1 MFLPVDTNKQ
11 AAHAGTTIVTRTA
24 SAPVGSDGTALV
36 QFSPVEAGTFWLVD
50 RLMVIG
56 AGGGRCYVYDDPALP
71 DLAVLDGTTSGD
83 FDIAEYPQGLQID
96 ETKTLCLRWVDAT
109 PGDTATARAQLRIL
123 YK

>member
-1 MFLPVDTNKQ
+1 MLLPVDTNRQ
-11 AAHAGTTIVTRTA
+11 AAQSGTTVVTRTA
-24 SAPVGSDGTALV
+24 SAPVAGDGTALV
-36 QFSPVEAGTFWLVD
+36 QFATVEAGTSWLVD

-83 FDIAEYPQGLQID
+83 FDIAEYPQGLQVD
-96 ETKTLCLRWVDAT
+96 ETRTLCLRWIGAT
-109 PGDTATARAQLRIL
+109 PGHTATARAQLRIL